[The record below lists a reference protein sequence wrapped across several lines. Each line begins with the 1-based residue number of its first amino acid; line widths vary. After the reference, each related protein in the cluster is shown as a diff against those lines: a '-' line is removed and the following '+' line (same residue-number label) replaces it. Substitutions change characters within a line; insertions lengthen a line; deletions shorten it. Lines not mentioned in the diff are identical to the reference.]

1 MEERGQGDGCKKVPF
16 QGVEMTNKSNLFGN
30 NGMSENDQ
38 FHKPIDFAFEINRL
52 KWENAILKDQVFQN
66 LLRS

>member
-16 QGVEMTNKSNLFGN
+16 QGVDMFSKSNLFGN
-30 NGMSENDQ
+30 NGMSENVQ
-38 FHKPIDFAFEINRL
+38 FHKPLDSAFEINRL
-52 KWENAILKDQVFQN
+52 KQENAILKDQVFQN